1 MAQQSG
7 LFERLTRTVV
17 PTHYDLSIRTHLDTF
32 KFHGT
37 VIIDVQVHEPVESV
51 TLYAA
56 ELDVTD
62 AKLKSSS
69 SGKKQ
74 ATVLG
79 DHLVMLELSQMSS
92 RVPWNWTMKMN
103 GLKSPSVVGLK

>member
-7 LFERLTRTVV
+7 LFERLTRTIV
-17 PTHYDLSIRTHLDTF
+17 PTHYELSIRTHLDTF

-37 VIIDVQVHEPVESV
+37 VIIDVQVHEPADSV

-56 ELDVTD
+56 DLEVTD

-69 SGKKQ
+69 NGKMQ
-74 ATVLG
+74 PTLLG
-79 DHLVMLELSQMSS
+79 
-92 RVPWNWTMKMN
+92 NA
-103 GLKSPSVVGLK
+103 

>member
-1 MAQQSG
+1 MAQQSD
-7 LFERLTRTVV
+7 LFERLTRTIV

-37 VIIDVQVHEPVESV
+37 VIIDVQVHESTDRV

-56 ELDVTD
+56 ELEVTD

-69 SGKKQ
+69 NGKEQPTVSGD
-74 ATVLG
+74 A
-79 DHLVMLELSQMSS
+79 
-92 RVPWNWTMKMN
+92 
-103 GLKSPSVVGLK
+103 